1 MSGGHEAVKTTM
13 AAHLADRVPSYMP
26 GVQVAS
32 WPPAPTYIAV
42 TDMLPEADRAWP
54 CVLVSATAMV
64 QPEYASAIGDNV
76 FVGVYDVRLTVGVRA
91 TKERDVESAIYG
103 RDRLMLA
110 IRRLL
115 LQEPDLDGDGVTIAL
130 TRDLREETDPA
141 ANDPKT
147 RPVAMGAVRLQVR
160 HIEDVPDLAAVEVD
174 QASVDIEISDAA
186 DTDSTTIT
194 VPPTP

>member
-1 MSGGHEAVKTTM
+1 MSGGHEAVKTTL
-13 AAHLADRVPSYMP
+13 AAHLAARLPSYMS
-26 GVQVAS
+26 GVQQAS
-32 WPPAPTYIAV
+32 WPPAPAYIAV
-42 TDMLPEADRAWP
+42 TDMLPEADKAWP
-54 CVLVSATAMV
+54 CVLVSATSMV
-64 QPEYASAIGDNV
+64 QPEYAAGIGDSI

-91 TKERDVESAIYG
+91 IKERDIESAIYG

-110 IRRLL
+110 IRQVL
-115 LQEPDLDGDGVTIAL
+115 LQEPDLDGNGVTIAL

-147 RPVAMGAVRLQVR
+147 RPVALGAVRLQVR
-160 HIEDVPDLAAVEVD
+160 HIEEIPDLSAVEVD
-174 QASVDIEISDAA
+174 EASVDIEVSDAA